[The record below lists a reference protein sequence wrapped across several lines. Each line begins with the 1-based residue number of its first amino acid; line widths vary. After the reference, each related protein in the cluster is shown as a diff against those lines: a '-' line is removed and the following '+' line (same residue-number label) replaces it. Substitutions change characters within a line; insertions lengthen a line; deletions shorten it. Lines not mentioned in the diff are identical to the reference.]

1 MELPVINGW
10 VNYCTGLNIFQ
21 SDCKQFLFCVGFEC
35 TQGWNTVDS
44 QFIND
49 AYSSAGQPTSD
60 QIQRLAEQGF
70 RSVLNLR
77 SAVEPGALPNEA
89 EQVAAA
95 GLGYAQAPVS
105 PITPSGQALTAALA
119 ALAALPKPVLIHC
132 RGGGRA
138 TAVALVAIAI
148 QDQLSREAFLG
159 QVSAH
164 GLSPSQPQIQQFLH
178 SHYGDPLPNTP
189 AELI

>member
-1 MELPVINGW
+1 M
-10 VNYCTGLNIFQ
+10 
-21 SDCKQFLFCVGFEC
+21 
-35 TQGWNTVDS
+35 DS
-44 QFIND
+44 HFIHD
-49 AYSSAGQPTSD
+49 AYSSAGQLTPE

-77 SAVEPGALPNEA
+77 FPVEPGVLPDEA

-105 PITPSGQALTAALA
+105 PITPSGQALTAALS
-119 ALAALPKPVLIHC
+119 ALEALPKPVLIHC

-148 QDQLSREAFLG
+148 QEKLSREAFLA
-159 QVSAH
+159 QVNAH
-164 GLSPSQPQIQQFLH
+164 ELSPSQPQIQQFLG
-178 SHYGDPLPNTP
+178 SHYGDPLPNAP
-189 AELI
+189 AEAV

>member
-1 MELPVINGW
+1 M
-10 VNYCTGLNIFQ
+10 
-21 SDCKQFLFCVGFEC
+21 
-35 TQGWNTVDS
+35 VDFH
-44 QFIND
+44 FIND
-49 AYSSAGQPTSD
+49 AYSSAGQLTPE
-60 QIQRLAEQGF
+60 QIQQLAEQGF
-70 RSVLNLR
+70 CSVLNLR
-77 SAVEPGALPNEA
+77 SSVEPGVLPDEA

-119 ALAALPKPVLIHC
+119 ALVALPQPVLIHC

-138 TAVALVAIAI
+138 TAAALVAVAI
-148 QDQLSREAFLG
+148 QEKLSRETFLE
-159 QVSAH
+159 QVIAH

-189 AELI
+189 TEVS

>member
-1 MELPVINGW
+1 MV
-10 VNYCTGLNIFQ
+10 
-21 SDCKQFLFCVGFEC
+21 DCH
-35 TQGWNTVDS
+35 
-44 QFIND
+44 FIND
-49 AYSSAGQPTSD
+49 AYSSAGQLTPE
-60 QIQRLAEQGF
+60 QIQRLTEQGF

-77 SAVEPGALPNEA
+77 SSVEPGVLPDEA

-119 ALAALPKPVLIHC
+119 ALAALPQPVLIHC

-138 TAVALVAIAI
+138 TALALVAIAI
-148 QDQLSREAFLG
+148 HEKLSREAFLA

-178 SHYGDPLPNTP
+178 SHYGDPLPNAS
-189 AELI
+189 AEMA